1 MTQPGPG
8 ESRLVKYKEIVHI
21 RAVKKR
27 SWIRTKM
34 QIIAAAL
41 LCLAV
46 GQIYGRP
53 EAYEYG
59 EGRAITDEALRKF
72 YYDLYDQETDNQDN
86 HDTHQ
91 IDIDDYFD
99 DSIGDTAKEE
109 HKVETPEH
117 NFGKVKVQKKVSQK
131 TKSTKINPILKSV
144 GKQAIPA
151 PASPPSSIP
160 PVSETGGSRDPT
172 FVLSRLLF
180 HLSQL
185 PQ

>member
-1 MTQPGPG
+1 
-8 ESRLVKYKEIVHI
+8 
-21 RAVKKR
+21 
-27 SWIRTKM
+27 M
-34 QIIAAAL
+34 QKIGAAF

-53 EAYEYG
+53 ESYEYG

-72 YYDLYDQETDNQDN
+72 YYDLYDQETDNEDN
-86 HDTHQ
+86 HDSHQ

-109 HKVETPEH
+109 HKVQTPAH
-117 NFGKVKVQKKVSQK
+117 NFEKAKVQKKVSQK

-144 GKQAIPA
+144 GKQAVPA
-151 PASPPSSIP
+151 PASSPSSIL
-160 PVSETGGSRDPT
+160 PVSEAGGPRDPT
-172 FVLSRLLF
+172 FILSRLLF